1 MVELLVTLNVTPP
14 EVMDWLTG
22 GIDVFGETVRV
33 TVVGVV
39 VLPSGEPVTMTV
51 KGPTGVDAE
60 VEIIKI
66 LEPVGVTGLVA
77 KLQLTPVGNG
87 VTHDK
92 VTGAALP
99 AFKVAIIRT
108 VPKLPC
114 TMLIGPLFDNE

>member
-1 MVELLVTLNVTPP
+1 MLVTLNVTPP

-77 KLQLTPVGNG
+77 KPQLTPVGNG
-87 VTHDK
+87 ATHDN
-92 VTGAALP
+92 VTGAAVPLTR
-99 AFKVAIIRT
+99 VAVIVT
-108 VPKLPC
+108 VPEPPC
-114 TMLIGPLFDNE
+114 